1 MSDEVLGF
9 AEEVGKDIAR
19 LQGRIYEGSGS
30 PVDKIAAPVGAIYT
44 DSTATTGAIRW
55 IKTSGTGT
63 TGWRVEYGDTG
74 LRDVSNLVPAGAG
87 WGISADRSGV
97 ILQRVGPVVFLTVA
111 DMLNDS
117 GASGYVNLAVLPLG
131 FRPLRNQ
138 YGNTWRG
145 VRTYLRQSG
154 QLDFSGPSASYDY
167 WSFSWTTDDI
177 WPTSLPGTPV

>member
-1 MSDEVLGF
+1 SGSSGWACGGGEIRRTGCIHSRERHVMADNILSF

-30 PVDKIAAPVGAIYT
+30 PVDKVAAPVGSIYT
-44 DSTATTGAIRW
+44 DSSATTGAIRW

-97 ILQRVGPVVFLTVA
+97 ILQRVGPVVFLT
-111 DMLNDS
+111 
-117 GASGYVNLAVLPLG
+117 
-131 FRPLRNQ
+131 
-138 YGNTWRG
+138 
-145 VRTYLRQSG
+145 
-154 QLDFSGPSASYDY
+154 
-167 WSFSWTTDDI
+167 
-177 WPTSLPGTPV
+177 